1 MNEGIIVLEIILF
14 GLCIVGGIAIFIFA
28 LRVNWND
35 EIDYNRIIKELDEQ
49 KKEFTAFF
57 IMLIL
62 MGITN
67 PIHTALPL
75 MYVLWFLVPM
85 SIKLYNE
92 CKENKK
98 YEAMET

>member
-1 MNEGIIVLEIILF
+1 
-14 GLCIVGGIAIFIFA
+14 
-28 LRVNWND
+28 
-35 EIDYNRIIKELDEQ
+35 
-49 KKEFTAFF
+49 
-57 IMLIL
+57 MLIL

-98 YEAMET
+98 I

>member
-1 MNEGIIVLEIILF
+1 MAFLGII
-14 GLCIVGGIAIFIFA
+14 GGIPFFYLYFKSRKTVRLLI
-28 LRVNWND
+28 N
-35 EIDYNRIIKELDEQ
+35 EQ

-98 YEAMET
+98 I

>member
-49 KKEFTAFF
+49 KRKEFR
-57 IMLIL
+57 
-62 MGITN
+62 
-67 PIHTALPL
+67 
-75 MYVLWFLVPM
+75 
-85 SIKLYNE
+85 
-92 CKENKK
+92 
-98 YEAMET
+98 